1 MGVLLLMRPISIYS
15 NAIFLVISLSLLFS
29 CDGGIDIRQEQS
41 VSTLLEEAERLTS
54 QSRYDEA
61 VSLAFDALKIA
72 DSGEKID
79 QALSHLTLSK
89 LFLQTSRDSLSFE
102 HACQAEDIAVQE
114 RDDSLLA
121 AALLLKGKVCSY
133 SNFSAEQNRDDEG
146 IEYLENA
153 LTLAEPRGWNG
164 IVAESCYFLCELYIN
179 KNRWNDVLDRQIY
192 RKAGEWLEKAEEIDG
207 GKTSARALSS
217 RMRYLR
223 QGDKTDEAIG
233 FCTRIIGETPETD
246 YLKLYQ
252 IYDHLTILY
261 LRKGN
266 TRLATEAHQSYSY
279 YMQLYMRQKG
289 DDILQDLQT
298 EYQTELKDRQIKT
311 RTGLVFILSALF
323 ILALAAIVQ
332 FIRLNR
338 QISQKNKSIQAIAR
352 SREMLFAVIAKDL
365 YDPALAGIKDS
376 HTLDFIRKWPTMSED
391 EIRQRCA
398 SLSEGDAP
406 MDPVVVNYISE
417 LMISRKKSLGTRG
430 LSSRELEII
439 SLSKEGLSDKQIA
452 DKLCLSA
459 RTVSNH
465 KYRIYSKLEVSGN
478 TEMLAKAEE
487 LGL

>member
-1 MGVLLLMRPISIYS
+1 MRTLSIYS
-15 NAIFLVISLSLLFS
+15 KALYLAISLFLIVS
-29 CDGGIDIRQEQS
+29 CGGGIDIRQGQN
-41 VSTLLEEAERLTS
+41 VSSLLEEAERLTS

-72 DSGEKID
+72 DSGDKSA
-79 QALSHLTLSK
+79 QALSYLTLSK

-102 HACQAEDIAVQE
+102 YALQAEDIAVQA

-133 SNFSAEQNRDDEG
+133 ANLSADQNRDDEG
-146 IEYLENA
+146 IGYLEKA
-153 LTLAEPRGWNG
+153 LTLAGPRGWNG
-164 IVAESCYFLCELYIN
+164 IAAESCYYLCELYIN

-192 RKAGEWLEKAEEIDG
+192 RKAGEWLDKAEEIDG
-207 GKTSARALSS
+207 GKTSARSLSS

-223 QGDKTDEAIG
+223 QGGKTDEAIS
-233 FCTRIIGETPETD
+233 FCTQIIGETPETD

-252 IYDHLTILY
+252 IYDHLTVLY

-266 TRLATEAHQSYSY
+266 TRLATEAHQSFSY

-289 DDILQDLQT
+289 DDILQNLQT

-311 RTGLVFILSALF
+311 RTVLVFLFGALF
-323 ILALAAIVQ
+323 VLALATIVQ

-352 SREMLFAVIAKDL
+352 SREMLFAVVAKDL
-365 YDPALAGIKDS
+365 YDPALSGIKDRNV
-376 HTLDFIRKWPTMSED
+376 LDFIRKWPTMSEED
-391 EIRQRCA
+391 IKERCA
-398 SLSEGDAP
+398 SLSEGEGA
-406 MDPVVVNYISE
+406 MDPTVANYIAE
-417 LMISRKKSLGTRG
+417 LMISRKKSLNTKG

-439 SLSKEGLSDKQIA
+439 TLSKEGLSDKQIA
-452 DKLCLSA
+452 DRLSLST

-465 KYRIYSKLEVSGN
+465 KYHIYSKLEVSGN

>member
-1 MGVLLLMRPISIYS
+1 MRLSKYSIPVFAAMIMS
-15 NAIFLVISLSLLFS
+15 FLVS
-29 CDGGIDIRQEQS
+29 CGKEGDVKQENHVEGI
-41 VSTLLEEAERLTS
+41 LKEAERLTS

-61 VSLAFDALKIA
+61 VNLAFEALKMSES
-72 DSGEKID
+72 DDKRF

-89 LFLQTSRDSLSFE
+89 LFLQTSRDSLSFD
-102 HACQAEDIAVQE
+102 HANQAEEIALQE

-133 SNFSAEQNRDDEG
+133 ANVSDEVNRDDEG
-146 IEYLENA
+146 IEYLDRV
-153 LTLAEPRGWNG
+153 LSLSEPKGWNE
-164 IVAESCYFLCELYIN
+164 ISAETCFFLCEIYIN
-179 KNRWNDVLDRQIY
+179 KNRFNDVLDKEIY
-192 RKAGEWLEKAEEIDG
+192 RTAGHWLEKAEMYDVG
-207 GKTSARALSS
+207 NTSARALST

-223 QGDKTDEAIG
+223 QGDRTDEAIG
-233 FCTRIIGETPETD
+233 FCDRILKETPETD
-246 YLKLYQ
+246 YLKRYQ
-252 IYDHLTILY
+252 LYDHLTVLY

-266 TRLATEAHQSYSY
+266 TRLATEAHQNFSY

-289 DDILQDLQT
+289 DDILQNLQT
-298 EYQTELKDRQIKT
+298 EYETELKDRQIKN
-311 RTGLVFILSALF
+311 RTTVAFLLGVFLLLSLG
-323 ILALAAIVQ
+323 AIVQ
-332 FIRLNR
+332 IVRLNM
-338 QISQKNKSIQAIAR
+338 QISRKNKSIESIAR

-376 HTLDFIRKWPTMSED
+376 RTLDFIKKWPTMSEN
-391 EIRQRCA
+391 EIRTRCA

-406 MDPVVVNYISE
+406 MDPTVVNYISE
-417 LMISRKKSLGTRG
+417 LMISRKKSLGTKG
-430 LSSRELEII
+430 LSAREMEII